1 MICKKKVREFLN
13 VKLKV
18 NITGKEIKLD
28 LKNKNIDNIEL
39 NLLSCL
45 KFENLEE
52 IDLSYNKISN
62 IELLKDFN
70 MQKIKKLDL
79 SFNKLNYN
87 KNFDNNKIGGNRT
100 HRCKYCEIIKRGK
113 KNDKL
118 NFSEKNNT
126 IVSKDFI
133 QLDENNLL
141 AKDIEEIKNHIINNH
156 QSNNFEKDKNSSLLT
171 GINKE
176 TKDNKKDLIISLLSK
191 LEAKVMGFFNVKL
204 KLNLTGNEIKT
215 RFK

>member
-1 MICKKKVREFLN
+1 MEEIEHMEDFKDIENNEALLLNKLNDLQKKVREFLN
-13 VKLKV
+13 VKIKV

-70 MQKIKKLDL
+70 MPKIKKLDS

-87 KNFDNNKIGGNRT
+87 KNVDSNKIGGNRT

-156 QSNNFEKDKNSSLLT
+156 QSNNFEKDKNSSLLQ
-171 GINKE
+171 E
-176 TKDNKKDLIISLLSK
+176 
-191 LEAKVMGFFNVKL
+191 
-204 KLNLTGNEIKT
+204 
-215 RFK
+215 